1 MEKTTELPADGQYE
15 SGDVIIGTTRNE
27 KTGQQEVMVTV
38 FGPHGERFD
47 LYMDHEEALQ
57 LAFILTAGVFEAI
70 ARHKAGTSVR
80 ELEVEVKREMD
91 DGRVFDLRLNL
102 EQTKQV
108 VSSIVEAA
116 TYVSALNGEQMQ
128 CVGPMQ

>member
-1 MEKTTELPADGQYE
+1 MEKTTELPADGPYE
-15 SGDVIIGTTRNE
+15 NGDVIVGAARNE
-27 KTGQQEVMVTV
+27 TTGQQEVMVTV
-38 FGPHGERFD
+38 FGPHDERFD
-47 LYMDHEEALQ
+47 MYMDQDEALR
-57 LAFILTAGVFEAI
+57 LAFMLTAGVFEAI

-80 ELEVEVKREMD
+80 ELVVEVKREMD